1 MQVKI
6 ICTAL
11 LQQDRTSLS
20 YMLQETEFLYVHF
33 LTTKIWSSLITIFK
47 QIAALQKTI
56 KKNGRKKE
64 ISKTLLTH
72 IIDGN
77 LSQNANALTWSFWRK
92 KILKNSKYKK
102 GEGRIPCQFKV
113 VFNSYAFSTS
123 RCCQF
128 LWLVL
133 LWNLFIMAMGP
144 SWFIS

>member
-1 MQVKI
+1 MFPFLGKKKKLRGINISWISFYKLEKCRSKI

-20 YMLQETEFLYVHF
+20 YMLQDTEFLYVHF

-77 LSQNANALTWSFWRK
+77 LSQNANALTWSFWRI

-102 GEGRIPCQFKV
+102 GEGRIPC
-113 VFNSYAFSTS
+113 
-123 RCCQF
+123 
-128 LWLVL
+128 
-133 LWNLFIMAMGP
+133 
-144 SWFIS
+144 

>member
-1 MQVKI
+1 
-6 ICTAL
+6 
-11 LQQDRTSLS
+11 
-20 YMLQETEFLYVHF
+20 MLQDTEFLYVHF

-77 LSQNANALTWSFWRK
+77 LSQNANALTWSFWRI

-102 GEGRIPCQFKV
+102 GEGRIPC
-113 VFNSYAFSTS
+113 
-123 RCCQF
+123 
-128 LWLVL
+128 
-133 LWNLFIMAMGP
+133 
-144 SWFIS
+144 